1 MPYLTLKQLE
11 FEAHAKNLKVIR
23 DSLRDIFNEN
33 KIDKDISAE
42 VVIAL
47 NEVCMNIIQ
56 HAYAGMNGKI
66 QITIEKDNAQWR
78 FEFID
83 SAPII
88 DIENIKAKDLAEV
101 RPGGLGVNFI
111 NKIMDSARYENINQP
126 IGTGNRLILTKNLN
140 MSEL

>member
-1 MPYLTLKQLE
+1 MSYLTLKQLE
-11 FEAHAKNLKVIR
+11 FEAHAKNLKIIR
-23 DSLRDIFNEN
+23 DSLRDVFNEN

-47 NEVCMNIIQ
+47 NEACMNIIQ

-66 QITIEKDNAQWR
+66 QIIIEKHNAQWR
-78 FEFID
+78 FELID

-88 DIENIKAKDLAEV
+88 DIENIKEKDLAEV

-126 IGTGNRLILTKNLN
+126 MGTGNRLILTKNLN